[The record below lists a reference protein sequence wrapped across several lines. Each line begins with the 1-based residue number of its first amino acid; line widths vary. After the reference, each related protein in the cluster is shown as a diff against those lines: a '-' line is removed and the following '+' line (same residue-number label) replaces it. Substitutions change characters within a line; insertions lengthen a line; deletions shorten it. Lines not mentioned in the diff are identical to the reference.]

1 MTEQYKSRRVALVGA
16 SDDAEKYSHKAFV
29 LLREKGYE
37 VFPIHP
43 KLKAIDGVSVY
54 RSIEEVPGPVDTVSL
69 YVSKDIS
76 SKIGQSL
83 LKSSPK
89 RIIFN
94 PGAEN
99 DELFEQAACSGIA
112 AVNACTLVLLK
123 TGQF

>member
-1 MTEQYKSRRVALVGA
+1 MNRTSKSQRVALVGA
-16 SDDAEKYSHKAFV
+16 SDDAEKYSYKAFV
-29 LLREKGYE
+29 LLRKKGHE
-37 VFPIHP
+37 VFPVHP
-43 KLKAIDGVSVY
+43 KLKSIDGVPVY
-54 RSIEEVPGPVDTVSL
+54 RSIEEVSGPVDTVSL

-76 SKIGQSL
+76 SKIGQAL